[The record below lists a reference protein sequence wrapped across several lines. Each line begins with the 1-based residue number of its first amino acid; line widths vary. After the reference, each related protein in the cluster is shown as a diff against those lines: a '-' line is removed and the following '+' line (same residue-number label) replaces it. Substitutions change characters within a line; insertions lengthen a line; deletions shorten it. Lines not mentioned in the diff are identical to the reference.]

1 MTIRAARQDTTPG
14 RLQRW
19 RIGLLEA
26 GQVEPLP
33 PETLT
38 RLGVAGLGYQAYE
51 QGAPVANTFDPC
63 TATANIGLDEG
74 TEQSRNAWPVSVGEE
89 CITLDDQDGTAASAR
104 AVARLRAQSSH
115 LAEYTFWTGNIGTSG
130 DTFTSLTWPNRA
142 LASNVAA
149 VTNLTPLA
157 PLGVVAGFSAAMRHL
172 ADNLGGLR
180 GVIHIPVDLLPY
192 ASYYDV
198 VIRDGFTLGTALGDH
213 LVIAGSG
220 YPGTAPDGTA
230 AAAGTVWMYATGM
243 VRAGATPIV
252 TNSAVDRETNK
263 SQAIATRTVL
273 AEWDQQVHAAVQ
285 ICLPDPGPA
294 CP

>member
-1 MTIRAARQDTTPG
+1 MTIRAPRQDTTPG

-33 PETLT
+33 PETLA
-38 RLGVAGLGYQAYE
+38 RLGVAGLAYQAYQE
-51 QGAPVANTFDPC
+51 GAPVANTFDPC

-89 CITLDDQDGTAASAR
+89 CITLDDHDGAAATAR
-104 AVARLRAQSSH
+104 ATDRLRAQTSH
-115 LAEYTFWTGNIGTSG
+115 LAEYTFWTGNVGTGG
-130 DTFTSLTWPNRA
+130 DTFTSLTWPNTA
-142 LASNVAA
+142 LADTAS
-149 VTNLTPLA
+149 TNLTPVN

-180 GVIHIPVDLLPY
+180 GVIHIPVDLLAY
-192 ASYYDV
+192 AAHYGV

-213 LVIAGSG
+213 LVVAGSG

-252 TNSAVDRETNK
+252 THSAVDRATNK
-263 SQAIATRTVL
+263 SQAVATRTVL
-273 AEWDQQVHAAVQ
+273 AEWDQRVHAAVQ